1 MWSPERSPY
10 SPGWAHSIVAGN
22 PVQRSP
28 EPVTVY
34 IFTGID
40 VEVGS
45 SRAGVV
51 LNIYTPKLTIENGRL
66 QKVASFRA
74 CVLGRF
80 RHVWFCATVRTIA
93 CQAAVSMGFSKARIL
108 KWVAMPSSKGSSQ
121 ARDRTHGVSCLTGE
135 LLTTE
140 PPGKPGV
147 RAPSAIPVTG
157 ISLGILLS

>member
-1 MWSPERSPY
+1 MLSSYPRAGIPFLMRYLPTPTCSAKHPCTYTINVIWYRHRVYWTRLTDRGVEHMWSPERSPY

-80 RHVWFCATVRTIA
+80 RSV
-93 CQAAVSMGFSKARIL
+93 
-108 KWVAMPSSKGSSQ
+108 
-121 ARDRTHGVSCLTGE
+121 
-135 LLTTE
+135 
-140 PPGKPGV
+140 
-147 RAPSAIPVTG
+147 
-157 ISLGILLS
+157 

>member
-45 SRAGVV
+45 SRVPSDSEGRTESHRE
-51 LNIYTPKLTIENGRL
+51 LFPGIEL
-66 QKVASFRA
+66 
-74 CVLGRF
+74 
-80 RHVWFCATVRTIA
+80 
-93 CQAAVSMGFSKARIL
+93 
-108 KWVAMPSSKGSSQ
+108 
-121 ARDRTHGVSCLTGE
+121 
-135 LLTTE
+135 
-140 PPGKPGV
+140 
-147 RAPSAIPVTG
+147 
-157 ISLGILLS
+157 